1 MARLN
6 AETNK
11 VLALPDVRDRLL
23 AGFYEPIQSTPESF
37 AAVIRGDMER
47 YGKVIRQ
54 AGIRP
59 E

>member
-11 VLALPDVRDRLL
+11 VLAMPDVRERLL
-23 AGFYEPIQSTPESF
+23 AGFYEPIKSTPESF

-47 YGKVIRQ
+47 YGKVVRE
-54 AGIRP
+54 AGIRL